1 MKPALRLLI
10 LFVFSIVFNPAM
22 PKVRAEPLPLKRVVE
37 LAIRHS
43 TVTGATAADEQR
55 AFASYHE
62 ARNQYLPT
70 LVVGSGLGATWGYPL
85 SLEGSAPSIVNVTA
99 QSAVLNP
106 SVRDFVRAARQ
117 EWTASSLQ
125 AKDARSQV
133 VQDAVLSY
141 AELSKWEGLL
151 NHLQQQQEQDER
163 MEQIVEERI
172 RAGVDNLLA
181 RSKAQLATARMRLHL
196 AQAHGAIDV
205 LRDHLSKL
213 TGLPA
218 PSIETAAESIPALPE
233 VRQTDDL
240 AGKTVQT
247 NAALQAA
254 NEHAMAQ
261 RFRARGEHR
270 ALWPTADF
278 ASQYA
283 LLATF
288 NNYQDF
294 FRPGSF
300 QKHNATIGVVLRF
313 PFLNPSQ
320 HARAAAADADAAKAK
335 SDAQAAKNQAS
346 EQTLKLQRSVEQL
359 AAFQQVSQLEYEVAQ
374 ANANALQVRLDAG
387 TASFHD
393 LEDARDQAN
402 ERFNA
407 LQDANFEVERARIA
421 LLRATGE
428 LENWVGVGK

>member
-1 MKPALRLLI
+1 MKPALRFLI
-10 LFVFSIVFNPAM
+10 LFVFSIFFSPAV
-22 PKVRAEPLPLKRVVE
+22 PDGLAEPLPLKRVVE
-37 LAIRHS
+37 LAISHS
-43 TVTGATAADEQR
+43 TVTRATATDEQR

-62 ARNQYLPT
+62 ARNQYVPT

-99 QSAVLNP
+99 QSVLLNP

-117 EWTASSLQ
+117 EWTASTLQ
-125 AKDARSQV
+125 AKDVRSQV

-151 NHLQQQQEQDER
+151 NHLQRQQEEDER
-163 MEQIVEERI
+163 MEQIVEDRI
-172 RAGVDNLLA
+172 RAGVDNSLA
-181 RSKAQLATARMRLHL
+181 RSKAQLASARTRLHV

-205 LRDHLSKL
+205 LREHLSRL

-240 AGKTVQT
+240 AGKTLQG

-254 NEHAMAQ
+254 DEHAMAQ

-270 ALWPTADF
+270 ALWPSADF

-288 NNYQDF
+288 NKYQDF

-300 QKHNATIGVVLRF
+300 QKHNATIGVALRF

-359 AAFQQVSQLEYEVAQ
+359 AALQQVSQLEYEVAQ
-374 ANANALQVRLDAG
+374 ANVSALQVRLDAG

-393 LEDARDQAN
+393 VEDAREQAN
-402 ERFNA
+402 ERFNT

-428 LENWVGVGK
+428 LESWIGIGR

>member
-1 MKPALRLLI
+1 MKPALRFLI
-10 LFVFSIVFNPAM
+10 LFVFSICFNPAM
-22 PKVRAEPLPLKRVVE
+22 PKILAEPLPLKRVVE
-37 LAIRHS
+37 LAISHS

-218 PSIETAAESIPALPE
+218 PSIETAAESIASAIVL
-233 VRQTDDL
+233 VAFRR
-240 AGKTVQT
+240 TVVVAVAPPV
-247 NAALQAA
+247 AALTT
-254 NEHAMAQ
+254 HLPS
-261 RFRARGEHR
+261 RG
-270 ALWPTADF
+270 L
-278 ASQYA
+278 
-283 LLATF
+283 
-288 NNYQDF
+288 
-294 FRPGSF
+294 
-300 QKHNATIGVVLRF
+300 
-313 PFLNPSQ
+313 
-320 HARAAAADADAAKAK
+320 
-335 SDAQAAKNQAS
+335 
-346 EQTLKLQRSVEQL
+346 
-359 AAFQQVSQLEYEVAQ
+359 
-374 ANANALQVRLDAG
+374 
-387 TASFHD
+387 
-393 LEDARDQAN
+393 
-402 ERFNA
+402 
-407 LQDANFEVERARIA
+407 RARIRLA
-421 LLRATGE
+421 WLRRPLRLARPVGRRRERPGPWRTGS
-428 LENWVGVGK
+428 GRACGAGRAAYAGPQ

>member
-1 MKPALRLLI
+1 
-10 LFVFSIVFNPAM
+10 
-22 PKVRAEPLPLKRVVE
+22 
-37 LAIRHS
+37 
-43 TVTGATAADEQR
+43 
-55 AFASYHE
+55 
-62 ARNQYLPT
+62 
-70 LVVGSGLGATWGYPL
+70 
-85 SLEGSAPSIVNVTA
+85 
-99 QSAVLNP
+99 
-106 SVRDFVRAARQ
+106 
-117 EWTASSLQ
+117 
-125 AKDARSQV
+125 
-133 VQDAVLSY
+133 
-141 AELSKWEGLL
+141 
-151 NHLQQQQEQDER
+151 
-163 MEQIVEERI
+163 
-172 RAGVDNLLA
+172 
-181 RSKAQLATARMRLHL
+181 
-196 AQAHGAIDV
+196 
-205 LRDHLSKL
+205 LRDHLSRL
-213 TGLPA
+213 TRLPA
-218 PSIETAAESIPALPE
+218 PSIETAAESMPALPE

-393 LEDARDQAN
+393 VEDARDQAK

-421 LLRATGE
+421 LLRGSGAGSRWPATREIESYWYPVWLAYPAGM
-428 LENWVGVGK
+428 LEGARLLDAPPHYVSAEDTIKIAQDYEFLVLFTSTPGFPGDIRLAQKIKDANPK

>member
-1 MKPALRLLI
+1 MKPALRFLI
-10 LFVFSIVFNPAM
+10 LFVFSIFFNPA
-22 PKVRAEPLPLKRVVE
+22 VQNGLAEPLPLKRVVE

-254 NEHAMAQ
+254 NE
-261 RFRARGEHR
+261 
-270 ALWPTADF
+270 
-278 ASQYA
+278 
-283 LLATF
+283 
-288 NNYQDF
+288 
-294 FRPGSF
+294 
-300 QKHNATIGVVLRF
+300 
-313 PFLNPSQ
+313 
-320 HARAAAADADAAKAK
+320 
-335 SDAQAAKNQAS
+335 QAS